1 MLAGQRPDIDLRAV
15 LRQVADGIFGQMV
28 KIHTPHDEAAVLNPL
43 PGMTQIAEL
52 DPLVARSGRVMVIGR
67 IEPANGESVV
77 AGDETLHIT
86 ANRLLRTETGDALLG
101 AGTVQFVG
109 VGRNVPRLRRH
120 IEKFTLTGIGV
131 KHPVSGRCG
140 SHQRRNRCVVMFRN
154 GQVSHFL
161 L

>member
-1 MLAGQRPDIDLRAV
+1 
-15 LRQVADGIFGQMV
+15 
-28 KIHTPHDEAAVLNPL
+28 
-43 PGMTQIAEL
+43 
-52 DPLVARSGRVMVIGR
+52 MVIGWV
-67 IEPANGESVV
+67 EPANRKGVV
-77 AGDETLHIT
+77 AGDQALDIT

-109 VGRNVPRLRRH
+109 VGRDVPCLSRH

-131 KHPVSGRCG
+131 KHPVSGCCG
-140 SHQRRNRCVVMFRN
+140 SHQRRNRRVVMFRN